1 MKQRLLSM
9 LRQFLGSRVISDGSL
24 DDVHTD
30 IHGRQ
35 IPGAEVFFYPQKIRG
50 VPVFDIDSVLKHY
63 RADIKKLER
72 FVPVGDH
79 QRVDGGK
86 KLFDVMYRDVIH
98 RFAEYAHLIPASE
111 DHHHRGPG
119 GLLIHSLE
127 SAYNSLVYAEN
138 KKFIKSGF
146 VEIDKEMATRA
157 RYAAWL
163 GGLLHDMG
171 KILRDIH
178 VDAVDVVADM
188 GKGETQPALSVPTWM
203 PHMETLID
211 WAKTHKVAT
220 YSVSFIRNRKHNQ
233 HNVESGHLL
242 PYIIGRSHA
251 LRYLVEAPSANL
263 YSEVNRVLSG
273 LDTDSYL
280 SRAVR
285 EGDTFST
292 MKDMTVYYD
301 AMLGVRNMSVGSRIC
316 VLMKLAKSTWEWNTP
331 GGSGWIIAGNCYLQW
346 PTAIQ
351 SIIKASVEHNI
362 SIPHDRMAL
371 VNLME
376 NHGLIKTFDEK
387 HRTLKFAKGQYNDED
402 VELVAT
408 GKKDVRW
415 EELIRLS
422 WDGHLFG
429 DDPKPSSCKG
439 LMYLP
444 ETGEFLIIE
453 RNGSARCVMNAA
465 INEGVVEVA
474 DSQSSAEP
482 KQAQGAPAKTTP
494 KLPAP
499 EASTQ
504 LPAKS
509 SKGPAALSQPPAATE
524 QTAKPAPKANPSND
538 SERKHTSSKEIKA
551 QSFTCD
557 VSESTDT
564 GKSQPKET
572 KNIKFARLNNGEAD
586 TANTP
591 AKEKSVEPQKASQ
604 PGDAIRGDAPPVLPE
619 AIQQLVDKGALF
631 YGFEGK
637 YYLEVDE
644 AKGVG
649 SAQLKAIKTQ
659 HLHTEGAGAN
669 LLAQSVELGGK
680 SVIVAT
686 LKTATGQRLE
696 AAGLVVRIEA
706 KLVDTTPVA
715 TEKVNVPKV
724 KNTVSN
730 PSPESA
736 SKQTELP
743 TQASLALDSPLPM
756 QKGGIT
762 PYDDVTYVEGT
773 LGWILS
779 QAGID
784 VRGPTIEFEKKVV
797 KDAVKA
803 TGKQIKWSQIGHPIK
818 AAKHSFED
826 IDGAVVRVTPEA
838 LNTVYWEVL

>member
-9 LRQFLGSRVISDGSL
+9 LRQCLGSRAGADESQE
-24 DDVHTD
+24 DVHTD

-35 IPGAEVFFYPQKIRG
+35 IPGAEVFFYPQTIRG

-63 RADIKKLER
+63 RTDIKKLER

-79 QRVDGGK
+79 QRVEGGK

-127 SAYNSLVYAEN
+127 SAYNALVYAEN
-138 KKFIKSGF
+138 KKFTKSGF

-178 VDAVDVVADM
+178 VDAVDVVSGV
-188 GKGETQPALSVPTWM
+188 GKGDIQPAIHVPTWM

-242 PYIIGRSHA
+242 PYIIGRGHA
-251 LRYLVEAPSANL
+251 LRYLVQAPSANL

-280 SRAVR
+280 SKAVR

-331 GGSGWIIAGNCYLQW
+331 GGCGWIIAGNCYLQW

-351 SIIKASVEHNI
+351 SIIKSSVEHNI

-387 HRTLKFAKGQYNDED
+387 HRTLKFAKGQYTDED

-444 ETGEFLIIE
+444 ETGELLIIE
-453 RNGSARCVMNAA
+453 RNGSARYVMHAVIGEGLVEDAPPQPA
-465 INEGVVEVA
+465 IETKLAQSA
-474 DSQSSAEP
+474 DVKSVSSAKLAPPEKSP
-482 KQAQGAPAKTTP
+482 QAPAKSTKGAESPAVKPTANSEQKQTTV
-494 KLPAP
+494 
-499 EASTQ
+499 
-504 LPAKS
+504 
-509 SKGPAALSQPPAATE
+509 
-524 QTAKPAPKANPSND
+524 
-538 SERKHTSSKEIKA
+538 KA
-551 QSFTCD
+551 QSFKLT
-557 VSESTDT
+557 ESDRTDE
-564 GKSQPKET
+564 KPPSAKAT
-572 KNIKFARLNNGEAD
+572 KNITFARINTSTDD
-586 TANTP
+586 TAVVAGSEQNVEAQTVQHP
-591 AKEKSVEPQKASQ
+591 IEAVAEGASVALPQALQ
-604 PGDAIRGDAPPVLPE
+604 L
-619 AIQQLVDKGALF
+619 LVDKGAIF
-631 YGFEGK
+631 YSFGGK
-637 YYLEVDE
+637 YYLEVDD
-644 AKGVG
+644 AKGIG
-649 SAQLKAIKTQ
+649 SAELKAIKTQ
-659 HLHTEGAGAN
+659 HIHTEGAGAN
-669 LLAQSVELGGK
+669 LLAQAVDMGGK

-686 LKTATGQRLE
+686 LKAATGKRLE
-696 AAGLVVRIEA
+696 AAGKVVRVEQDAVEA
-706 KLVDTTPVA
+706 TPA
-715 TEKVNVPKV
+715 PNTKV
-724 KNTVSN
+724 KTAR
-730 PSPESA
+730 PSADDVGSAPSA
-736 SKQTELP
+736 SVRQTPSKPLEP
-743 TQASLALDSPLPM
+743 TSQTSLELDSHLPM
-756 QKGGIT
+756 QKGGIS
-762 PYDDVTYVEGT
+762 PYSDMSYAEGT
-773 LGWILS
+773 LGWILTH
-779 QAGID
+779 AGVDIS
-784 VRGPTIEFEKKVV
+784 GPTIEFEKKLV
-797 KDAVKA
+797 KEAGKA
-803 TGKQIKWSQIGHPIK
+803 KGKQIKWSQIGQPIK

-826 IDGAVVRVTPEA
+826 IDGAVVRVSPGA
-838 LNTVYWEVL
+838 LNTVYWEVV

>member
-9 LRQFLGSRVISDGSL
+9 LRQCLGVSVDGSL

-35 IPGAEVFFYPQKIRG
+35 IPGAEVFFYPQTIRG
-50 VPVFDIDSVLKHY
+50 VPVFDIESVLKHY

-79 QRVDGGK
+79 QRVDGGR

-127 SAYNSLVYAEN
+127 SAYNALVYAEN
-138 KKFIKSGF
+138 KKFVKSGF

-157 RYAAWL
+157 RYAAWV

-178 VDAVDVVADM
+178 VDAVDVVADI
-188 GKGETQPALSVPTWM
+188 GKGQVQPAISVPTWM

-233 HNVESGHLL
+233 HNVESGQLL

-263 YSEVNRVLSG
+263 YSEVNRVLTG
-273 LDTDSYL
+273 LDTESYL
-280 SRAVR
+280 SKAVR

-316 VLMKLAKSTWEWNTP
+316 VLMKLAKVTWEWNTP

-387 HRTLKFAKGQYNDED
+387 HRTLKFAKGQYADED

-453 RNGSARCVMNAA
+453 RNGSARCVMHAS
-465 INEGVVEVA
+465 INEGV
-474 DSQSSAEP
+474 AEDVV
-482 KQAQGAPAKTTP
+482 QGAEIETKHEQGVAGKSVRQA

-499 EASTQ
+499 EKSTQ
-504 LPAKS
+504 APAKS
-509 SKGPAALSQPPAATE
+509 TKSSDSPVAKPPA
-524 QTAKPAPKANPSND
+524 D
-538 SERKHTSSKEIKA
+538 LERKQGTLVTVKA
-551 QSFTCD
+551 HSFKVDTI
-557 VSESTDT
+557 ESGDSGTPR
-564 GKSQPKET
+564 SKET
-572 KNIKFARLNNGEAD
+572 KNITFARLKQVNDDTEIGAGKVRSDESQADKQPIDTSTQEA
-586 TANTP
+586 P
-591 AKEKSVEPQKASQ
+591 SP
-604 PGDAIRGDAPPVLPE
+604 LPL
-619 AIQQLVDKGALF
+619 ALQQLIGKGAVF
-631 YGFEGK
+631 YSFGGR

-644 AKGVG
+644 SKGIG
-649 SAQLKAIKTQ
+649 SAELKAIKAQ
-659 HLHTEGAGAN
+659 HIHTEGAGAN
-669 LLAQSVELGGK
+669 LLAQSVVLGGK
-680 SVIVAT
+680 AVIVAT
-686 LKTATGQRLE
+686 LKAATGKRLE
-696 AAGLVVRIEA
+696 AAGQVVRIEQTA
-706 KLVDTTPVA
+706 VEATTDVKSKASPEIRPPLEPIASEHKANLTISA
-715 TEKVNVPKV
+715 TEQKSAGKSSEL
-724 KNTVSN
+724 TSQVSF
-730 PSPESA
+730 
-736 SKQTELP
+736 ELD
-743 TQASLALDSPLPM
+743 DSPPM
-756 QKGGIT
+756 KGNRAT
-762 PYDDVTYVEGT
+762 PYDDTVYAEGT

-784 VRGPTIEFEKKVV
+784 IGAPTIEFEKRLV
-797 KDAVKA
+797 KDACKA
-803 TGKQIKWSQIGHPIK
+803 KGKQIKWSQIGHPIK
-818 AAKHSFED
+818 AARHSFED
-826 IDGAVVRVTPEA
+826 IDGAIVRVTPEA
-838 LNTVYWEVL
+838 LNTVYWEAV